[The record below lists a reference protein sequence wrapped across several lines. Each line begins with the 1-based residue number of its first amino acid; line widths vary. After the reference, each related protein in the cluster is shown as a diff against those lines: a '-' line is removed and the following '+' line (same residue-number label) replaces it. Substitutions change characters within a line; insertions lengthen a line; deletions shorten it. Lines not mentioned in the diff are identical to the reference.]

1 MRIVLVAFECG
12 HHGWRA
18 PNWASVYNGTTAY
31 GRLRECHRCAYSGSE
46 HTNSIWLIE
55 ELTKRKAWTR

>member
-18 PNWASVYNGTTAY
+18 PNWPSVYNGTTQY
-31 GRLRECHRCAYSGSE
+31 GRLRECTRCAYNGSE
-46 HTNSIWLIE
+46 HTSASLIIE
-55 ELTKRKAWTR
+55 VWTK